1 MKEIYRV
8 SMYAAA
14 GFLLAACSVPV
25 VPDRDPS
32 PGHLRAQATTAPDTI
47 PAPVGQVP
55 ILPPPR
61 PAPRLETYTVVVNDV
76 PARDLLFALARDAK
90 VNVDISPGL
99 TGNVTLNAIDQT
111 LPQILE
117 RLSEQLDLRYTIQG
131 NLVSVGPDAPY
142 LHTYKVDYVNM
153 ARETQTTIQVAS
165 QVASTT
171 PGGGQGGGGGGTS
184 GSGGANST
192 TNITNTSINH
202 FWENLAQNIL
212 NILGEKGAGGGGSAG
227 KITSTSSVIVN
238 PETGVLTVRATA
250 RQHRVIADYLS
261 QVLTSAHRQVLIE
274 ATVVEVE
281 LSDQYE
287 AGVDW
292 TNLAKGSGFL
302 AIQNSPAVT
311 NPFFTLSY
319 LGPGDD
325 IYGTIR
331 LLSQYGQTRVLSSP
345 KLMVLNNQSSVLK
358 VVRNV
363 VYFQIDVTN
372 TLGTTAQ
379 PAQQQSETNIY
390 TVPVGLVMNV
400 TPQISESEQVILN
413 VRPSISSI
421 VRFVQDPN
429 PSLYQQGL
437 LLDTQIQ
444 NLIPEV
450 ETREMESV
458 LRVSSG
464 QVAVL
469 GGLMKDEVRRDQTGV
484 PFLKDIPLLGN
495 AFSYRSDENI
505 KSELVIFIR
514 PVVVRDASIETDL
527 RELRPFLDQTVQ
539 PSLGLPATLGGERV
553 NESVTGRP

>member
-8 SMYAAA
+8 SIYAAA
-14 GFLLAACSVPV
+14 GFLLAACSVPL
-25 VPDRDPS
+25 VPVRDPS
-32 PGHLRAQATTAPDTI
+32 PGHLTPQATTAPDTI

-117 RLSEQLDLRYTIQG
+117 RLSEQMDLRYTIQG
-131 NLVSVGPDAPY
+131 NLVTVGPDAPY

-153 ARETQTTIQVAS
+153 ARETQTSIQVAS

-202 FWENLAQNIL
+202 FWESLAQNIL
-212 NILGEKGAGGGGSAG
+212 NILGEKGATGGGSAG
-227 KITSTSSVIVN
+227 KVTSTSSVIVN
-238 PETGVLTVRATA
+238 PESGVLTVRATA
-250 RQHRVIADYLS
+250 RQHRVIADYLG
-261 QVLTSAHRQVLIE
+261 QVLASAHRQVLIE

-302 AIQNSPAVT
+302 AIQNSPSVT

-484 PFLKDIPLLGN
+484 PFLKDIPILGN
-495 AFSYRSDENI
+495 AFSYRSAENI

-527 RELRPFLDQTVQ
+527 RELRPFLDQTAQ
-539 PSLGLPATLGGERV
+539 PNLGLPATLGGERI
-553 NESVTGRP
+553 NESITGRP